1 MQSQRNTVTS
11 LTAWLRYTGTAKSN
25 SYSGFRLIKRLSILV
40 LIPARS
46 FWKKWGGVAKAVDL
60 PNLLQ
65 HTTDPQITGYSPNG
79 DTWRRASQTTPEG
92 TVTIK
97 AYTGTPVGT
106 INGFAFANASNAVL
120 TANYQVSQDGV
131 KINENGITLTV
142 YAKGTGTL
150 VMTLGPIG
158 SANYITTTYKLTSDW
173 RPYQISARV
182 SQDNIN
188 VYFGL
193 NGQSV
198 ACDVVAPKLVEY
210 TVP

>member
-1 MQSQRNTVTS
+1 MT
-11 LTAWLRYTGTAKSN
+11 LA
-25 SYSGFRLIKRLSILV
+25 

-46 FWKKWGGVAKAVDL
+46 SWKKWGVAKAANL

-97 AYTGTPVGT
+97 TYTDTPVGM
-106 INGFAFANASNAVL
+106 INGFAFANNAD
-120 TANYQVSQDGV
+120 AWGDRQYQVSQDGV
-131 KINENGITLTV
+131 KLSNDSSEITLTL
-142 YAKGTGTL
+142 YACGTGNL
-150 VMTLGPIG
+150 VMSLGPTKAG
-158 SANYITTTYKLTSDW
+158 QYDKATYKLTSDW
-173 RPYQISARV
+173 RPYQFHTKPGV
-182 SQDNIN
+182 DKIN

-193 NGQSV
+193 QGQSV

-210 TVP
+210 TIP